1 MLGLSYFVLSCLLRY
16 SRLGLYQ
23 KVCIILSY
31 YVLFMPDEFKKV
43 SARIPLPI
51 IEKLEDMGISNQT
64 EAIIKGLERLI
75 SEDSEKTGEYIDK
88 TREDNNKTAVLQAQ
102 VDELQTQNETLKKEL
117 KDLKED
123 SDKTRED
130 NNKTAVLQAQVDE
143 LQAHKDTLKKELE
156 DFKSMHN
163 NYMLQMQTLINQ
175 RALEPPAAEKKKP
188 FWKFW

>member
-102 VDELQTQNETLKKEL
+102 VDELQ
-117 KDLKED
+117 
-123 SDKTRED
+123 
-130 NNKTAVLQAQVDE
+130 
-143 LQAHKDTLKKELE
+143 AHKDTLKKELE

>member
-1 MLGLSYFVLSCLLRY
+1 
-16 SRLGLYQ
+16 
-23 KVCIILSY
+23 
-31 YVLFMPDEFKKV
+31 MPDEFKKV

-75 SEDSEKTGEYIDK
+75 SEDRDKTGELIDK
-88 TREDNNKTAVLQAQ
+88 TREDNNKTAVLQARI
-102 VDELQTQNETLKKEL
+102 DELQIHNETLKNEL

-130 NNKTAVLQAQVDE
+130 NNKTAVLQAKVDE
-143 LQAHKDTLKKELE
+143 LQAHKETLKKELE
-156 DFKSMHN
+156 DLKSMHN

-175 RALEPPAAEKKKP
+175 KAIEAPGAKKP
-188 FWKFW
+188 WYKFW